1 MRKIICILL
10 LTALLLSTLAACN
23 APDDVSAD
31 AFETTLADALGIAP
45 TDSSAD
51 TTAAPI
57 ETTDSVSTDTTA
69 VTDTTAQNATL
80 SVNISSPDE
89 IDLTKIK
96 IDVFEVIP
104 AKLMSDP
111 SPWDGIVH
119 YMPNL
124 DFTDYRPTVIY
135 RFSVYPNE
143 NGVCEFETSF
153 GENRTYIQF
162 DFNSFP
168 DQYGIRPIGNDGLA
182 STIDYNIGIEQAD
195 TVLFYPN
202 DSFVIEKIHSAKANA
217 LLRYYGFR
225 FNASLYNSSGNLLY
239 AKTSLVNGRFDDN
252 FIDSMIA
259 GKELTYTCTV
269 ISGSFSY
276 DASGVCD
283 TGAYHGVIWEI
294 RAEYLYYNNYI
305 TQEQYDNI
313 VATTPPSEI
322 GTIM

>member
-1 MRKIICILL
+1 MRKLLCIFL

-23 APDDVSAD
+23 ASDKTPDGTPDNVGND
-31 AFETTLADALGIAP
+31 T
-45 TDSSAD
+45 SAD
-51 TTAAPI
+51 TTAAPV
-57 ETTDSVSTDTTA
+57 ETTDPVSTDTTDA
-69 VTDTTAQNATL
+69 TEQNAAL

-104 AKLMSDP
+104 AKLMSIP
-111 SPWDGIVH
+111 TPWDGIVH

-143 NGVCEFETSF
+143 NGICEFQTSF

-182 STIDYNIGIEQAD
+182 STIDYNIDIEQAD

-202 DSFVIEKIHSAKANA
+202 DSFVIEKIHSAKINA

-225 FNASLYNSSGNLLY
+225 FNPSLYNSSGKLLY
-239 AKTSLVNGRFDDN
+239 AKTSLVNGRFDDS
-252 FIDSMIA
+252 FVDSMIA
-259 GKELTYTCTV
+259 GKEMTYTCTV
-269 ISGSFSY
+269 ISGNFSY

-305 TQEQYDNI
+305 TKEQYDNI

-322 GTIM
+322 LPIM